1 MPLYRPPD
9 THDDWAAL
17 LPLGL
22 AVQHQSQA
30 QSTQQVCSTS
40 QGQLLEAVVR
50 GHDGAHQVATVAPI
64 SHKQVVL
71 QHGQDGDHQ
80 VAAVAPV
87 SHQQAGLQHGQDGVH
102 QVAVQSAPVSLFI
115 ATEVPLSSP
124 YKPCSSVG
132 VYHGAE
138 EIPAHVSQHDAGSHA
153 AQYDTGDLRPLTELV
168 SNERASQST
177 TLPVD
182 HGIHTLNPEAEIF
195 CVRDPTLVHQ
205 GRLLPDLGRD
215 WDHVQQV
222 QAGGVGDLGETVDNQ
237 WNESSMITTRLGSE
251 ARANHS
257 SANQSEPILPFQL
270 LDDVSDVLGLAPKQV
285 LKVNMLLDAVVDMP
299 RAQFTDKALPT
310 PEHVLSV
317 NEEFTADYYIALHN
331 ITAAPGIKADGTM
344 YSSFTPNHLGA
355 RVKMPHVKLRI
366 DRWRHHLLG
375 YEHSELVQYM
385 EYGFPLGLSSLPD
398 LESCT
403 RNHGSAY
410 MWYKHVDKFIC
421 NEVTEGGMTGPF
433 RKAPWWDTIVSP
445 LMTAHKKVKS
455 RRTVFDA
462 TFGDKSLNNA
472 TPSDSYMGLPCK
484 YTFPKI
490 EDYKTMIL
498 NSGHGAFMWKR
509 DLSRFYLQLPL
520 DPTEYNRVGVIWRG
534 LFFFFVGLAFGL
546 RHSGLQGQRVT
557 DAVSWILRGL
567 GRDNGSGQPYQVCNY
582 VDDLGGV
589 ETNMARATAAFEKLG
604 WLLSDLG
611 LDESIKKSEP
621 PTTRITYLGVEFD
634 SVQMTMSVPP
644 EKITEIKAEIGGWV
658 RKTTITKKEL
668 QSLLGKL
675 FWVAKVVKYARAFM
689 GRLLTQLRNITNEK
703 DNKKVKLTDESRKDI
718 LWWRNYLDK
727 FNGISMIINDDPIPL
742 SYTQLLDSPH
752 EICAG
757 DATPTSGGAWHGR
770 EYWCGDLP
778 DHLKDPKIPI
788 HIKEFWVLI
797 VSAKVWGDTWT
808 GRCLVIFCDNDSV
821 CDTVQHRKPRD
832 PALLSLLREFL
843 HIVVTKKF
851 FPVVRKIGT
860 KENAVAD
867 HISRRYD
874 SDAAAKVFAENGLH
888 DMKLIKPRAQYF
900 QLSATW

>member
-1 MPLYRPPD
+1 MVPPCRPPD
-9 THDDWAAL
+9 THDDRAAL

-22 AVQHQSQA
+22 AVQHRLQA
-30 QSTQQVCSTS
+30 NTVQQVAVDSTP
-40 QGQLLEAVVR
+40 QGQQHEVVGQ
-50 GHDGAHQVATVAPI
+50 GHDGAYQVAVVAPI
-64 SHKQVVL
+64 SHKQADL
-71 QHGQDGDHQ
+71 LHGQDGAHL
-80 VAAVAPV
+80 VAER
-87 SHQQAGLQHGQDGVH
+87 
-102 QVAVQSAPVSLFI
+102 SAPVSLI
-115 ATEVPLSSP
+115 GTTEIPASPAFKPSST
-124 YKPCSSVG
+124 VG
-132 VYHGAE
+132 VYQGAE
-138 EIPAHVSQHDAGSHA
+138 DIPAPASQHGPGIIAAYCPTRDA
-153 AQYDTGDLRPLTELV
+153 RPSTEL
-168 SNERASQST
+168 SFGGAT
-177 TLPVD
+177 TSATLLGD
-182 HGIHTLNPEAEIF
+182 HGRHTLNPEAESF
-195 CVRDPTLVHQ
+195 LVRDPALVHQ
-205 GRLLPDLGRD
+205 GRLIPDLGRD

-222 QAGGVGDLGETVDNQ
+222 QAGGVGDPGETHVDQ
-237 WNESSMITTRLGSE
+237 WNECNMIASRLGSQ

-257 SANQSEPILPFQL
+257 SANQSEPVLPFQL

-285 LKVNMLLDAVVDMP
+285 LKVNMLLDMVVDMP
-299 RAQFTDKALPT
+299 SGQFTDKALPA
-310 PEHVLSV
+310 PEHTLSV

-344 YSSFTPNHLGA
+344 YPSFTPNHLGA

-366 DRWRHHLLG
+366 DRWRHHLIG
-375 YEHSELVQYM
+375 YEHLELVQYM

-398 LESCT
+398 LECCT

-421 NEVTEGGMTGPF
+421 TEVTEGGLTGPF
-433 RKAPWWDTIVSP
+433 RKAPWWNSIVSP
-445 LMTAHKKVKS
+445 MMTAHKKVKS

-490 EDYKTMIL
+490 EDYRTMIL

-534 LFFFFVGLAFGL
+534 FFFFFVGLAFGL

-567 GRDNGSGQPYQVCNY
+567 GRDSDNGRPYQVCNY

-589 ETNMARATAAFEKLG
+589 EADMARATSAFEKLG

-611 LDESIKKSEP
+611 LDESLKKSEP
-621 PTTRITYLGVEFD
+621 PTTKITYLGVEFD

-644 EKITEIKAEIGGWV
+644 EKITEIKSEIGRWV

-689 GRLLTQLRNITNEK
+689 GRLLTQLRSIANEK
-703 DNKKVKLTDESRKDI
+703 DCKKVKLTDESRKDI
-718 LWWRNYLDK
+718 LWWRTYLDE
-727 FNGISMIINDDPIPL
+727 FNGISMIVNDDPIPL
-742 SYTQLLDSPH
+742 SFTQLLDSPND
-752 EICAG
+752 ICAG
-757 DATPTSGGAWHGR
+757 DATPTGGGAWHGR

-778 DHLKDPKIPI
+778 DHLKDPQIPI

-808 GRCLVIFCDNDSV
+808 GRCLVLYCDNDSV

-832 PALLSLLREFL
+832 PTLLSLLREFL

-851 FPVVRKIGT
+851 FPVIRKIGT
-860 KENAVAD
+860 KENAIAD

-874 SDAAAKVFAENGLH
+874 TDAAAKVFADSGLH
-888 DMKLIKPRAQYF
+888 NMVQIKPRAQYF
-900 QLSATW
+900 HLSASW